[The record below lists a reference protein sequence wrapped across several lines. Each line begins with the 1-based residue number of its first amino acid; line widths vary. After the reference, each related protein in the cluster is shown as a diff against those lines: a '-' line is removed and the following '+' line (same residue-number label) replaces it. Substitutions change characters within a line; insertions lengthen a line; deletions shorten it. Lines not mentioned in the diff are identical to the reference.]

1 MPNNEP
7 PRKRR
12 RQFVP
17 SIIIRLPRR
26 RPHKSFRRTFQ
37 QGQAVQFSAP
47 VELRLTRTIDAD
59 VRFLSAHELTGI
71 ESVEETPLQFTR
83 DDTPEPPSPA
93 GGV

>member
-1 MPNNEP
+1 MPNEQ

-37 QGQAVQFSAP
+37 EGQAVQFAAP
-47 VELRLTRTIDAD
+47 VELRLTRTIEAD
-59 VRFLSAHELTGI
+59 VRFLAAHELNGI
-71 ESVEETPLQFTR
+71 ESVEETPLQFKV
-83 DDTPEPPSPA
+83 DDTPEPPTTA